1 MKVSITFCLEKVH
14 RIQRKG
20 NKSGDGRKIIKSAF
34 KIRLCKQ
41 SDLKLYEDLGL
52 DSLKRTELICEI
64 ENEFGFE
71 FELDELNPEKMGTVG
86 KIFNIVK
93 KQTCKMMV

>member
-1 MKVSITFCLEKVH
+1 MEMEERLLKVLSKFGYVNNHIE
-14 RIQRKG
+14 
-20 NKSGDGRKIIKSAF
+20 
-34 KIRLCKQ
+34 
-41 SDLKLYEDLGL
+41 DLKLYEDLGL

-86 KIFNIVK
+86 KIFNIIKGHIIKV
-93 KQTCKMMV
+93 

>member
-1 MKVSITFCLEKVH
+1 MEMEERLLKVLSKFGYVNNHIE
-14 RIQRKG
+14 
-20 NKSGDGRKIIKSAF
+20 
-34 KIRLCKQ
+34 
-41 SDLKLYEDLGL
+41 DLKLYEDLGL

-71 FELDELNPEKMGTVG
+71 FELDELNPEKMGTIG